1 MTTLHWPTDGDPGL
15 AGWTLDTS
23 PLPADPGTPSGRRL
37 TLRNGD
43 GASLATASLRPQAG
57 LNTPRHWFH
66 VGQTVHAAPD
76 LGLFKVQ
83 RTLLLGSDLCGGAEL
98 HELVLD
104 GLATLAAPLRRRAL
118 VWLTDAAAREVQQ
131 APDVWGPGLFC
142 ELPGLRSG
150 EGPGQGHPDGPA
162 TLEHS
167 PFWRGLPA
175 HFFRGDPAD
184 AAARLGAG
192 WRTHLAAL
200 LPRQLIHAS
209 FLSEAAQAAVGVE
222 RPDARWVREALEGS
236 GWTWRQQVRIDDGG
250 PVLQR

>member
-1 MTTLHWPTDGDPGL
+1 MTILPWPADGDPGL
-15 AGWTLDTS
+15 TGWTLEIS
-23 PLPADPGTPSGRRL
+23 PLPADAGAPSGLRL
-37 TLRNGD
+37 ALRDGD
-43 GASLATASLRPQAG
+43 GASRATATLQPRAG

-66 VGQTVHAAPD
+66 VGQAVHAAPD

-98 HELVLD
+98 HALKVER
-104 GLATLAAPLRRRAL
+104 LAALDAAVRRMAL
-118 VWLTDAAAREVQQ
+118 VWLADTASRRVRQE
-131 APDVWGPGLFC
+131 PDVWGPGLFC
-142 ELPGLRSG
+142 ELPGLRSA
-150 EGPGQGHPDGPA
+150 EGAPQGDPDGPA

-184 AAARLGAG
+184 AAARLGPG

-209 FLSEAAQAAVGVE
+209 FLPEAAQAAVGVE
-222 RPDARWVREALEGS
+222 RPDARWLRDALEGS

>member
-1 MTTLHWPTDGDPGL
+1 MTILHWPADGDPGL
-15 AGWTLDTS
+15 AGWTLETS
-23 PLPADPGTPSGRRL
+23 PLPEDAGAPAGLRL
-37 TLRNGD
+37 TLRDGD
-43 GASLATASLRPQAG
+43 GALLATAALQPRAG

-98 HELVLD
+98 HALD
-104 GLATLAAPLRRRAL
+104 VGGLAALEAPVRRRAL
-118 VWLTDAAAREVQQ
+118 VWLTDTAALQVSQE
-131 APDVWGPGLFC
+131 PEVWGPGLFC
-142 ELPGLRSG
+142 ELPGLRSA
-150 EGPGQGHPDGPA
+150 EGGPEGDPDGPA

-184 AAARLGAG
+184 AAARLGPG

-209 FLSEAAQAAVGVE
+209 FLSDAAQAAVGVE

>member
-15 AGWTLDTS
+15 AGWTLETS
-23 PLPADPGTPSGRRL
+23 PLPEDAGTPPGLRL
-37 TLRNGD
+37 TLRDGD
-43 GASLATASLRPQAG
+43 GALLATAALQPRAG

-98 HELVLD
+98 HALD
-104 GLATLAAPLRRRAL
+104 VGGLAALGASVRRRAL
-118 VWLTDAAAREVQQ
+118 VWLADTAALRVNRE
-131 APDVWGPGLFC
+131 PEVWGPGLFC
-142 ELPGLRSG
+142 ELPGLRSA
-150 EGPGQGHPDGPA
+150 EGGPQGHPDSPA

-175 HFFRGDPAD
+175 HFFRGDPAE
-184 AAARLGAG
+184 AAARLGPG

-209 FLSEAAQAAVGVE
+209 FLSDAAQAAVGVE
-222 RPDARWVREALEGS
+222 RPDVRWVREALETS